1 MKGLQEAS
9 ASQQKSHHTALSLES
24 EVLRLITQNKE
35 LKDGFSMMRDQVR
48 AEQLSQENIN
58 ALNRRLNEQIETFK
72 FDAERLKNSREQ
84 EGDFYFPFYQFTVL
98 FVLSFLIIA
107 LFFLSF
113 TISSLYPY
121 FSFL

>member
-1 MKGLQEAS
+1 
-9 ASQQKSHHTALSLES
+9 
-24 EVLRLITQNKE
+24 
-35 LKDGFSMMRDQVR
+35 MMRDQVR

>member
-1 MKGLQEAS
+1 MKGLQDAS

-35 LKDGFSMMRDQVR
+35 LKDGFAMMRDQVR

-84 EGDFYFPFYQFTVL
+84 EGDF
-98 FVLSFLIIA
+98 
-107 LFFLSF
+107 
-113 TISSLYPY
+113 
-121 FSFL
+121 